1 LRQIDEVKSSL
12 VSTVSHELRTPL
24 TGIRLA
30 NHLLLSDR
38 IGTLSPKQTEVMM
51 ELRDNADRLQ
61 KIIENLLD
69 MSRIEAGASALQKMP
84 VTPHELAVEAV
95 DEVRSAAQ
103 DKGVELRVEVPVDLP
118 RVEADRARVNHVLLN
133 LLNNALRYTAAGGN
147 IVVAAGIQDG
157 MIEFRVTDTGSGIP
171 KMYQTRVFERFFRV
185 PGQSGGGVGLGLAI
199 AKEIVQAHGG
209 VIRLESRE
217 DRGTTFFFTLPREST
232 KQEDHP

>member
-1 LRQIDEVKSSL
+1 
-12 VSTVSHELRTPL
+12 
-24 TGIRLA
+24 
-30 NHLLLSDR
+30 
-38 IGTLSPKQTEVMM
+38 M
-51 ELRDNADRLQ
+51 
-61 KIIENLLD
+61 
-69 MSRIEAGASALQKMP
+69 
-84 VTPHELAVEAV
+84 
-95 DEVRSAAQ
+95 RSAAQ

-185 PGQSGGGVGLGLAI
+185 PGQRGGGVGLGLAI

-209 VIRLESRE
+209 TIRLESRE
-217 DRGTTFFFTLPREST
+217 DRGTTFFFTLPR
-232 KQEDHP
+232 